1 MQLISMLKTVKER
14 KQTLDKTIQNIADE
28 SGVSVRTV
36 NRFFAGQ
43 NIGYKHMEA
52 ILLVLKLDIN
62 IHSLDAA

>member
-28 SGVSVRTV
+28 SGVSARTV
-36 NRFFAGQ
+36 NRFLAGQ

-52 ILLVLKLDIN
+52 ILLVLKLDMN